1 MNFPKAVS
9 MDYIMI
15 NEKKEKRKGEKTP
28 SSSYRKDAL
37 PLPAAHNL
45 SAVIIHRLFV

>member
-15 NEKKEKRKGEKTP
+15 NEKKKRREKTP

-37 PLPAAHNL
+37 PLPAAQNL

>member
-15 NEKKEKRKGEKTP
+15 DKKRKKRKGEKTP

-37 PLPAAHNL
+37 PLPAAQNL
-45 SAVIIHRLFV
+45 